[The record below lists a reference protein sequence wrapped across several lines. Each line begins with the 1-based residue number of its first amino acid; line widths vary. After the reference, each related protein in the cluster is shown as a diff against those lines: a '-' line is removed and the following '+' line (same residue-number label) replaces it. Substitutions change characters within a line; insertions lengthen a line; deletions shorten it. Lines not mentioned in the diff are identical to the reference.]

1 MAFAHRGGAALTL
14 LLLLLGGPA
23 SAQQVWSVL
32 VDIGLPGTWATSCNA
47 EASTSN
53 WVLNGKSLCDQ
64 RFTVECQIRIHAPQQ
79 RTNPFFDHLA
89 GAEYD
94 AGARPARARAC
105 RIRRSTSSG

>member
-64 RFTVECQIRIHAPQQ
+64 RFTVDCQLRIRAPQQ
-79 RTNPFFDHLA
+79 
-89 GAEYD
+89 
-94 AGARPARARAC
+94 
-105 RIRRSTSSG
+105 